1 MGLILVLNFRSPA
14 NFGKLVKLKSER
26 LNVYVATIL
35 RMYKN
40 EKPIYVAILSEGF
53 AAYFTLFLKL
63 PFFDFFFLFHNV
75 CIRCSREQENIN
87 NLYSLVVSDVMC
99 VFSGGDRFGKG
110 CFKLS

>member
-40 EKPIYVAILSEGF
+40 
-53 AAYFTLFLKL
+53 
-63 PFFDFFFLFHNV
+63 
-75 CIRCSREQENIN
+75 
-87 NLYSLVVSDVMC
+87 
-99 VFSGGDRFGKG
+99 
-110 CFKLS
+110 

>member
-1 MGLILVLNFRSPA
+1 MGLIFVLNFRSPA

-40 EKPIYVAILSEGF
+40 EKPIYVAILSE
-53 AAYFTLFLKL
+53 ALQLTLPCYRSLT
-63 PFFDFFFLFHNV
+63 FFLFHIV

-87 NLYSLVVSDVMC
+87 NLYSLVVSDVMG

>member
-26 LNVYVATIL
+26 LNVCVATIM

-53 AAYFTLFLKL
+53 AAYFTLFLKS
-63 PFFDFFFLFHNV
+63 PFFDFFFCFIMFAFV
-75 CIRCSREQENIN
+75 V
-87 NLYSLVVSDVMC
+87 VVSK
-99 VFSGGDRFGKG
+99 RI
-110 CFKLS
+110 